1 MGKFSEGLLNNETIL
16 ANLNICAGQTIL
28 DAGCGNGYMA
38 KKFSELVGTTGK
50 IYALDPDKG
59 SITNLKK
66 EVEKKSNI
74 DALVGDITKKTDLK
88 DSSIDLVYLSTV
100 FHIFSDIQIVGFEKE
115 INRLL
120 KPGAQLAIVNIHKK
134 ETPLGPP
141 LEIRSSPEELRQKL
155 SLTPKELI
163 EVGNYF
169 YMQLFVNI

>member
-1 MGKFSEGLLNNETIL
+1 M
-16 ANLNICAGQTIL
+16 
-28 DAGCGNGYMA
+28 
-38 KKFSELVGTTGK
+38 
-50 IYALDPDKG
+50 
-59 SITNLKK
+59 
-66 EVEKKSNI
+66 
-74 DALVGDITKKTDLK
+74 
-88 DSSIDLVYLSTV
+88 
-100 FHIFSDIQIVGFEKE
+100 GFEKE